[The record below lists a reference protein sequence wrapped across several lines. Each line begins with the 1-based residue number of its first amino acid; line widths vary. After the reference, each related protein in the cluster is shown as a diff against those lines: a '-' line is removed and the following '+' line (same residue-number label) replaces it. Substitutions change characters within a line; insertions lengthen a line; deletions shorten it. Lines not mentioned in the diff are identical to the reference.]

1 MAHGDSLA
9 MTIAATQKSLDE
21 RLAAVFAPHRDP
33 ERPRDSFAATD
44 TFLAAT
50 SRHLAAV
57 QGVLLEEVRRSVPQ
71 PEALLAEYLEA
82 ARELEQSLSL
92 VKARLY
98 GEAHAIHLAWQALWT
113 RVRTQ
118 LTTHNRLEIRMV
130 DELIRLDDPNR
141 VDGLARRLFDAEKRA
156 PTRPHPLLP
165 HTGRFSGVARRIWAV
180 ADRFWDT
187 AEGRVIPDPVR
198 PAPHTHDSLMA
209 QYFVADP
216 KFDDHASLL
225 EHHHR
230 HRHPDREPD

>member
-33 ERPRDSFAATD
+33 ERPRDGFAATD

-57 QGVLLEEVRRSVPQ
+57 QAVLLDEVRRSVPS

-98 GEAHAIHLAWQALWT
+98 GEAHAIHLAWQELWT

-118 LTTHNRLEIRMV
+118 LTTHNRLETRMV
-130 DELIRLDDPNR
+130 DELIRRDDPAR
-141 VDGLARRLFDAEKRA
+141 VDGLARRLFDAETRA

-165 HTGRFSGVARRIWAV
+165 HTGPFSGIARRIWSI

-187 AEGRVIPDPVR
+187 AEGRVIPAPVR
-198 PAPHTHDSLMA
+198 PKPHRHDSLMG
-209 QYFVADP
+209 QYLVADP
-216 KFDDHASLL
+216 QFDDHARLT
-225 EHHHR
+225 
-230 HRHPDREPD
+230 DRRRRRQPKLG